1 LVSDLRHNIHRTNAW
16 RGIFSRREIYVRK
29 RSRFYFRDCP
39 GDFIAAVK
47 LVGARRFRSG
57 SFENVD
63 SPAQANGSIVVIS
76 KEETNFAGYVHT
88 KYAFVDQKCGAI
100 LVDHYGAP
108 IDPNDREL
116 REIEQRACTEI
127 AMNTRDGD

>member
-1 LVSDLRHNIHRTNAW
+1 MYAKSL
-16 RGIFSRREIYVRK
+16 GFIFAIVLAILLLPS
-29 RSRFYFRDCP
+29 SSF
-39 GDFIAAVK
+39 AQSSS
-47 LVGARRFRSG
+47 RSG
-57 SFENVD
+57 SFEDVD
-63 SPAQANGSIVVIS
+63 SSAQANGSIIVIS

-88 KYAFVDQKCGAI
+88 KYAFVDQKCGVI
-100 LVDHYGAP
+100 QVDHYGAP

>member
-1 LVSDLRHNIHRTNAW
+1 MYAKGL
-16 RGIFSRREIYVRK
+16 GFIFAIVLAISLLP
-29 RSRFYFRDCP
+29 SSSFAQ
-39 GDFIAAVK
+39 GGS
-47 LVGARRFRSG
+47 LNG

-63 SPAQANGSIVVIS
+63 SSAQANGSIVVIS

-88 KYAFVDQKCGAI
+88 KYAFVDQKCGVI

-108 IDPNDREL
+108 IDPNDRQL